1 MFIHRL
7 NICQLHHSLS
17 TYSNNNWSLPPC
29 CRCLQNRHQY
39 LLSKLWFNLCF
50 STELSSSNSV
60 LGINMISPIPSK
72 FIFSLKLQKF
82 AFLKSHVVGH
92 ICTVLH
98 PGESLPSSRMPGRR
112 SRCWWCPS
120 LSGASVSAPF
130 PGAKVHPPP
139 GSHQHSTAQF
149 HLASPCQPYPDITVA
164 LPSPHTRGAHS
175 TQFDSVGRTPRR
187 SLTYAN
193 LSASLPP
200 CSGTGLLTVLM
211 H

>member
-1 MFIHRL
+1 
-7 NICQLHHSLS
+7 
-17 TYSNNNWSLPPC
+17 
-29 CRCLQNRHQY
+29 
-39 LLSKLWFNLCF
+39 
-50 STELSSSNSV
+50 
-60 LGINMISPIPSK
+60 
-72 FIFSLKLQKF
+72 
-82 AFLKSHVVGH
+82 
-92 ICTVLH
+92 
-98 PGESLPSSRMPGRR
+98 MPGRR

>member
-1 MFIHRL
+1 MGTG
-7 NICQLHHSLS
+7 NPS
-17 TYSNNNWSLPPC
+17 
-29 CRCLQNRHQY
+29 QNRGAAVTRVQSRGDTRVLEVTAVVPKGDC
-39 LLSKLWFNLCF
+39 LLTS
-50 STELSSSNSV
+50 
-60 LGINMISPIPSK
+60 LGIS
-72 FIFSLKLQKF
+72 
-82 AFLKSHVVGH
+82 AFLKNAWAKEPVLVVSFSVWG
-92 ICTVLH
+92 L
-98 PGESLPSSRMPGRR
+98 GE
-112 SRCWWCPS
+112 CP
-120 LSGASVSAPF
+120 L
-130 PGAKVHPPP
+130 PP

-200 CSGTGLLTVLM
+200 RSGTGLLTVLM